1 MSYKDVCLTGAH
13 WDRWNAGAHWWEG
26 MRPPPAAR
34 YCADNH
40 TLAGVDYVGGVG
52 TCCTNKSSDDAK
64 CVAPVPDCFH
74 HSGPRM
80 CDILLKYFGAE
91 QSPHAEWDVRDRP
104 CRFRG
109 EPYACDD
116 LRCDPASGALYY
128 TRSDS
133 WRWWDLSDWHDWRP
147 WDNCERHW
155 WRRDVTGTSWPD
167 SSRNRRM
174 GERQRIRACG
184 VVTEDGDFFHAQL
197 RERKRWDE
205 AWTWRRDWYS
215 SDYH

>member
-1 MSYKDVCLTGAH
+1 MSYKDVCLTEAH
-13 WDRWNAGAHWWEG
+13 WDRWNHGAHWEEK

-74 HSGPRM
+74 HSGPRH
-80 CDILLKYFGAE
+80 CDILLKYFGADR
-91 QSPHAEWDVRDRP
+91 SPYNEGDVRNRP

-133 WRWWDLSDWHDWRP
+133 WRWWDLSDWHKLAAL
-147 WDNCERHW
+147 
-155 WRRDVTGTSWPD
+155 G
-167 SSRNRRM
+167 
-174 GERQRIRACG
+174 
-184 VVTEDGDFFHAQL
+184 QL
-197 RERKRWDE
+197 
-205 AWTWRRDWYS
+205 
-215 SDYH
+215 